1 MKKLFMLFAL
11 LTGLVSW
18 SYGQGTGEIWGRVID
33 AKTGLSIPGANVT
46 IKTNG
51 LPIGVSTDVNGYFKL
66 KTLTP
71 GTYKIEISFMGYGTV
86 SIENINVYAEG
97 IAKTDAVS
105 LISGITLVD
114 VIIRDKSLIGTDVI
128 PKMKNK
134 ELSKLPEKNDIK
146 QIIGKMSSEV
156 QVTDDGQMYFRGAR
170 DNDFVYYIDGTKI
183 MGDVKVPSSAIGSI
197 AVYTGGVPA
206 RYGDFTGGCIVIET
220 QSYNGWLNSR

>member
-1 MKKLFMLFAL
+1 MLFAL

-18 SYGQGTGEIWGRVID
+18 SYGQGTGEIWGRVLD

-86 SIENINVYAEG
+86 SIENINVYSEG

-105 LISGITLVD
+105 LTPGTITLKGEV
-114 VIIRDKSLIGTDVI
+114 VINGNSLIGTDVI
-128 PKMKNK
+128 PKMKTK
-134 ELSKLPEKNDIK
+134 ELSKLTEKNDIK
-146 QIIGKMSSEV
+146 QIIGKMTSDI
-156 QVTDDGQMYFRGAR
+156 QVTDDGAMYFRGAR
-170 DNDFVYYIDGTKI
+170 DNDFVYYIDGIKI
-183 MGDVKVPSSAIGSI
+183 MGDNVKVPGSAIGSI

-220 QSYNGWLNSR
+220 QSYNNWLQSR